1 MIFYINFTIFISYLL
16 YYSYYKLKVGTIKF
30 KVESVVFFVIA
41 IISLLRYDVGWDYV
55 AYHTIVEDSDVIS
68 IERYEPLSKLLFNI
82 SIKFKSPQLVFF
94 LYGIPTYYLIYKSI
108 KKYSISPR
116 FSIILYFSF
125 FYLESFGLLR
135 QALAVAICFW
145 GFQYIYKKKLFKYI
159 CTIAFAFLFHYSAI
173 IALFIYPL
181 YGRVKYHHTIWTI
194 FLLYIAKEIGF
205 AMLASIGLYTYYLD
219 VLDTYEGGALI
230 RYFFI
235 FLYISLYL
243 FKTRK
248 ITEQEHFL
256 LYIIGVATFFPFLL
270 GGHLGIRLSSYF
282 FIYFIILIPKIIKKT
297 RIKCFYVLIAIL
309 FFILTLLWTT
319 YDPIK
324 SQYIPY
330 QFFFEPN
337 RANFR

>member
-1 MIFYINFTIFISYLL
+1 MIFYINFTIFICYLL
-16 YYSYYKLKVGTIKF
+16 YYSYYKLKVGTINF
-30 KVESVVFFVIA
+30 KVESVAFFVIA

-55 AYHTIVEDSDVIS
+55 AYHTIVEDSDLIS
-68 IERYEPLSKLLFNI
+68 IARYEPLSKLLFNI
-82 SIKFKSPQLVFF
+82 SIKLNSPQLVFF

-145 GFQYIYKKKLFKYI
+145 GFQYIYERKFLKYI
-159 CTIAFAFLFHYSAI
+159 CTIVFAFLFHYSAI

-181 YGRVKYHHTIWTI
+181 YGRVKYHYIIWSI
-194 FLLYIAKEIGF
+194 LILFAGKKIAF
-205 AMLASIGLYTYYLD
+205 AQLTNIGLYTYYLE

-230 RYFFI
+230 RWFYI
-235 FLYISLYL
+235 ILYISLYA
-243 FKTRK
+243 FKNHKTTK
-248 ITEQEHFL
+248 QEHFL
-256 LYIIGVATFFPFLL
+256 LYIIGIATSFPFLI
-270 GGHLGIRLSSYF
+270 GSHLGVRLSSYF
-282 FIYFIILIPKIIKKT
+282 FIYLIILIPLIIRRTK
-297 RIKCFYVLIAIL
+297 IKCFYVLIAIL

-324 SQYIPY
+324 SQYVPY

-337 RANFR
+337 RPYFR

>member
-1 MIFYINFTIFISYLL
+1 MIFYINFTIFICYLL

-30 KVESVVFFVIA
+30 KVESVAFFVIA

-82 SIKFKSPQLVFF
+82 SIKLKSPQLVFF

-125 FYLESFGLLR
+125 FYLESLGLLR
-135 QALAVAICFW
+135 QTLAVAICFW
-145 GFQYIYKKKLFKYI
+145 GYQYIYERKFLKYI

-181 YGRVKYHHTIWTI
+181 YGRVKYHHIIWSILILFVGKKIVFT
-194 FLLYIAKEIGF
+194 LLTN
-205 AMLASIGLYTYYLD
+205 IGLYTYYLE
-219 VLDTYEGGALI
+219 VLNTYKGGALI
-230 RYFFI
+230 RWFYI
-235 FLYISLYL
+235 ILYISLYA
-243 FKTRK
+243 FKNRK
-248 ITEQEHFL
+248 ITKQEHFL
-256 LYIIGVATFFPFLL
+256 FYIIGIATSFPFLI
-270 GGHLGIRLSSYF
+270 GGHLGVRLSSYF
-282 FIYFIILIPKIIKKT
+282 FIYFIILIPLIIKRT
-297 RIKCFYVLIAIL
+297 RVKCFYVLIAVL

-337 RANFR
+337 RPYFR